1 MMKEKLTERSLTSFV
16 DLMAAKE
23 PVPGGGGAA
32 AAVGALGAALCMMVG
47 NYTTGKKKYAAYE
60 ADVQRI
66 MREADALQKQLIE
79 QVNAD
84 AEAFEPLSRAY
95 AIPKEHPDREKVL
108 EEATVQAC
116 AAPMEMV
123 RCTAK
128 VIDLLDEMQEKGSVM
143 LISDVGCGALL
154 CRAALES
161 AAMNVFINTGSMK
174 NRSKAEAM
182 ENEVDALLE
191 KYIRKAA
198 EIADN
203 TVRRIRK
210 N

>member
-1 MMKEKLTERSLTSFV
+1 MKEKLTERSLTSFV

-23 PVPGGGGAA
+23 PVPGGGGAS

-66 MREADALQKQLIE
+66 IREADALQKQLIE

>member
-1 MMKEKLTERSLTSFV
+1 MKEKLTERSLTSFV

-198 EIADN
+198 EIADT